1 MYNTYIYRF
10 SMHSDEYGKLIAVE
24 DNKVVP
30 FLIKRI
36 YYIFDVGNEIRR
48 GFHSHIDLRQMLI
61 CLHGSVKILT
71 KTPYEEAIVELNDPS
86 KGLYIGPM
94 VWREM
99 FDFSTGAVLLVL
111 ASEYY
116 DESDY
121 IRNYQEYASLAKDF
135 LKQKEGENK

>member
-1 MYNTYIYRF
+1 
-10 SMHSDEYGKLIAVE
+10 MHSDEYGKLIAVE